1 MRILLSKIK
10 YEDKEI
16 LKAQDEHLLTYFK
29 TKKIE
34 FLMKIVIRLS
44 FFKILIN
51 NYDGTINMKKNIM
64 RNKIK
69 LYICKKNANIDVLI
83 KNYNEYILNDEH

>member
-29 TKKIE
+29 TKTIE

-51 NYDGTINMKKNIM
+51 DYDGTINMKKYIM

-69 LYICKKNANIDVLI
+69 LYICKRMQ
-83 KNYNEYILNDEH
+83 ILMF

>member
-16 LKAQDEHLLTYFK
+16 LKAQDEHLLTYFTK
-29 TKKIE
+29 TIE